1 MTNIYG
7 LQKDKITERY
17 PDATGEIIVV
27 DNDDV
32 LKADFFPFK
41 VGKGAFAS
49 LVI

>member
-1 MTNIYG
+1 MVYK
-7 LQKDKITERY
+7 KDKITERY

-32 LKADFFPFK
+32 LKQISFLLK
-41 VGKGAFAS
+41 VEKGAFAS